1 MPTKSLFIPASVKA
15 DLLRLA
21 AAHGYPAA
29 RTILARGTAEELV
42 VDGLAEAQV
51 VANVARVEMMSASL
65 KSPFWDEEDPR
76 HDARHE
82 EAFHE
87 VVNGLF
93 EKTISALRDDFDITT
108 KI

>member
-1 MPTKSLFIPASVKA
+1 MSRTLFIPESVKA
-15 DLLRLA
+15 DLAKLA
-21 AAHGYPAA
+21 AAHSYALA
-29 RTILARGTAEELV
+29 REILARGTAEELILE
-42 VDGLAEAQV
+42 DLSEAQV
-51 VANVARVEMMSASL
+51 VANVARVEMMSTLL

-87 VVNGLF
+87 VVNGLL